1 MLRLAFVA
9 LAACEIVPAP
19 KQQPAPVVPLEA
31 EPMVSDAAEL
41 VPPTAQTCEEI
52 GKHVAA
58 VMIAAAKDQAVRSI
72 LEQERDA
79 TAKKT
84 AENCDAQKWTK
95 AKLECYAQTRAPA
108 DVKACD
114 QRFPSS

>member
-1 MLRLAFVA
+1 MLRVAFVM
-9 LAACEIVPAP
+9 LAACELVPAP
-19 KQQPAPVVPLEA
+19 KQQPAPVVPLAA
-31 EPMVSDAAEL
+31 EPAPADATEL

-58 VMIAAAKDQAVRSI
+58 VMIAAAKDPAVLSI

-84 AENCDAQKWTK
+84 AENCTAQKWTK
-95 AKLECYAQTRAPA
+95 AKLECYAQARAPA

-114 QRFPSS
+114 QRFPSA